1 MDRDQDAIQQLSLAL
16 NCDRENIT
24 IRQEID
30 HLLQVQGAATRA
42 GPNLSLSAHHSMF
55 EVLEDDNDDND
66 DDVADEEDPMGVGPD
81 EISSDDNDDNH
92 MEA

>member
-1 MDRDQDAIQQLSLAL
+1 MDRDQEAIQQLSLAL

-30 HLLQVQGAATRA
+30 RLLQLQGAATRGA
-42 GPNLSLSAHHSMF
+42 ADLSLSAHHSVF
-55 EVLEDDNDDND
+55 EALEEDDDN
-66 DDVADEEDPMGVGPD
+66 VADDEDPMGVGPD
-81 EISSDDNDDNH
+81 DVSSDDNADND

>member
-1 MDRDQDAIQQLSLAL
+1 MDRDQEAIQQLSLAL

-42 GPNLSLSAHHSMF
+42 GPNMSLSAHHSVF
-55 EVLEDDNDDND
+55 EVLEEDDD
-66 DDVADEEDPMGVGPD
+66 DDVADDEDPMGLGPD
-81 EISSDDNDDNH
+81 EISSDDNADNH

>member
-1 MDRDQDAIQQLSLAL
+1 MLDRDQVAIQQLSLAL

-30 HLLQVQGAATRA
+30 HLLQAQGAATRE

-55 EVLEDDNDDND
+55 EVLEEDDND
-66 DDVADEEDPMGVGPD
+66 DDDVADDEDPMGVGPD
-81 EISSDDNDDNH
+81 EISGDDNADNQ

>member
-1 MDRDQDAIQQLSLAL
+1 MDRDQEAIQQLSLAL

-30 HLLQVQGAATRA
+30 RLLQVQGAATR
-42 GPNLSLSAHHSMF
+42 GVPDLSLSAHHGAF
-55 EVLEDDNDDND
+55 EALEEDEDDN
-66 DDVADEEDPMGVGPD
+66 VADDEDPMGVGPD
-81 EISSDDNDDNH
+81 DVSSDDNADND